1 MDRIKHGQRIP
12 AESGASGWARGLS
25 EQGDLIALLEVVE
38 GDDFWQPRKVFVT
51 T

>member
-1 MDRIKHGQRIP
+1 
-12 AESGASGWARGLS
+12 LS

-38 GDDFWQPRKVFVT
+38 GEDFWQPRKVFVT